1 MNEELLGAYNR
12 YINAGDY
19 KHAYDC
25 LTYLYERETYSMV
38 AEFRKKIKRHI
49 SDTPLS
55 AEESRSMNEILRNSY
70 KLTARDIFRD
80 FVLFVE
86 YDRPIKEQ
94 FLLPRAEKLKDIIDA
109 LQQLE
114 DGELDELFI
123 SQPARTGKSTVVMFY
138 VIWIM
143 LKHPEKSNLYCSYTD
158 SVVGVFYNG
167 ILEVLND
174 TNTYAWA
181 EVFPERKIVSTNA
194 KDLLINIDRRKR
206 YASFTGRSLYGTLNG
221 ACDCNGVAIADDMIS
236 GIEEAMNK
244 DRLNAAWLKVDNNY
258 LPRAKEGA
266 KRLWIGTRWS
276 VADPIARRLSMLE
289 ADERFASVRYKVV
302 NVPALNENDESNF
315 DYLFGVGFSTDY
327 YHQRRASF
335 ERNNNVVD
343 WEAQYMGHPIERQG
357 TVFEPSDLRYYNGV
371 LPEGDAD
378 RIFMVIDPAWGGGD
392 YTAATINYQYGDD
405 VYVADVVYNNG
416 DKRSTQPEIVDKA
429 IQYGVSAIYVEGT
442 KMTASYGEDID
453 KMLRDKGYKVNVQI
467 TTKHFTGTGKAQRIF
482 DKSVNIREQMIF
494 LHSNKWS
501 KEYGLAMGNLFAFTI
516 TGKNQH
522 DDFADAAAFT
532 MSVVCGSGVARM
544 QIYKRPF

>member
-49 SDTPLS
+49 SEAPLS

-70 KLTARDIFRD
+70 KLTAKDIFRD

-138 VIWIM
+138 CIWIM

-206 YASFTGRSLYGTLNG
+206 YASFTGKSLHGNLNG
-221 ACDCNGVAIADDMIS
+221 GADCNGVAIADDMIS

-276 VADPIARRLSMLE
+276 VADPIARRLDMLE
-289 ADERFASVRYKVV
+289 NDDRFASVKYKVV

-315 DYLFGVGFSTDY
+315 DYLFGVGFSTEY

-335 ERNNNVVD
+335 ERNND
-343 WEAQYMGHPIERQG
+343 IASWEAQYMGMPIERQG

-453 KMLRDKGYKVNVQI
+453 KMLRDKGHKVNVQI

-501 KEYGLAMGNLFAFTI
+501 KEYGMAMGNLFAFTI

-522 DDFADAAAFT
+522 DDFADCCAMT
-532 MSVVCGSGVARM
+532 MATLTMGHNRM
-544 QIYKRPF
+544 EIRQRVF